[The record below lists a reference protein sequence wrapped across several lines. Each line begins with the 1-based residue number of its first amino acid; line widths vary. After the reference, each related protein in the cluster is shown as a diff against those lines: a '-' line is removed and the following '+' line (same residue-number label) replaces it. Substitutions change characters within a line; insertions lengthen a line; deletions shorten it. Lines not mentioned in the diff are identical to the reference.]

1 MLGAYTFWDG
11 IWTLIIFFVWIMFF
25 TWVVILLMDNFRRK
39 DHGGWAKAGW
49 AVFIIF
55 FPLIGALTYT
65 IARPESAADYGYE
78 PGFSG
83 SYAASTP
90 TSAADELARLNDLRT
105 QGAISDAEFEQL
117 KQRTIGAS

>member
-1 MLGAYTFWDG
+1 MLGVYTFWDG

-49 AVFIIF
+49 ACFLIF
-55 FPLIGALTYT
+55 APLIGAFTYT
-65 IARPESAADYGYE
+65 IVRPEAAADYGYE
-78 PGFSG
+78 PGFDG
-83 SYAASTP
+83 AAAPST
-90 TSAADELARLNDLRT
+90 ADELSRLNDLRT

-117 KQRTIGAS
+117 KQRTIAAS

>member
-1 MLGAYTFWDG
+1 VLATYTFWDG

-25 TWVVILLMDNFRRK
+25 TWVVILLMDNFRRT

-49 AVFIIF
+49 AVFLIF

-65 IARPESAADYGYE
+65 VVRPEAAEEYGYE
-78 PGFSG
+78 PGFNYTG
-83 SYAASTP
+83 GAPAASP
-90 TSAADELARLNDLRT
+90 ADELSRLNDLRT

-117 KQRTIGAS
+117 KQRTIAAS